1 MVLLTYIIPFITAI
15 VLLLFFRKKTMWW
28 EYVVVICPSLLLCL
42 LIEFCMK
49 EVNTDD
55 VEYLGYYVEKITYT
69 EDWDEWIHKTCTR
82 RVRMGTDSH

>member
-15 VLLLFFRKKTMWW
+15 VLLLFFRKKAIWW
-28 EYVVVICPSLLLCL
+28 EYVVVICPSLLRSL

-55 VEYLGYYVEKITYT
+55 VDLFVIYSMEEIVKILVEEATIL
-69 EDWDEWIHKTCTR
+69 
-82 RVRMGTDSH
+82 